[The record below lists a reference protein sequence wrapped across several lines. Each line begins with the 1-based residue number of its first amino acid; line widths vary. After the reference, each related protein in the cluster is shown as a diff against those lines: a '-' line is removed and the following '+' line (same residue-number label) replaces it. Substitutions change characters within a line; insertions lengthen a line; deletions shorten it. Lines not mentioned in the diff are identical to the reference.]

1 MFLSHEVHIIYASL
15 SLTHTHSYL
24 MRFLEV
30 GGILILLEI
39 VNLKS
44 CEEADKAE
52 ALHLLT
58 QISLKGRQYKEM
70 ICERYGKERERERE
84 GGQRERGRDRREGGE
99 RETEEER

>member
-1 MFLSHEVHIIYASL
+1 MHIIYASF
-15 SLTHTHSYL
+15 SLLHSYL

-44 CEEADKAE
+44 CEEADKDE
-52 ALHLLT
+52 ALCLLT
-58 QISLKGRQYKEM
+58 QISLKERQYKYM
-70 ICERYGKERERERE
+70 ICESYGKERERGE
-84 GGQRERGRDRREGGE
+84 GG

>member
-1 MFLSHEVHIIYASL
+1 MLLSL
-15 SLTHTHSYL
+15 SLSHSYL

-44 CEEADKAE
+44 CEEADKVE

-58 QISLKGRQYKEM
+58 QISLKGRQYKDM
-70 ICERYGKERERERE
+70 ICERYDKERERE
-84 GGQRERGRDRREGGE
+84 GGGGREGEGE
-99 RETEEER
+99 RDGGREGEMEGGGREGDRG